1 MTRDELELL
10 AQKAILE
17 KHVNGNGWI
26 GAWPG
31 NSSLQTRQSLSS
43 QVTSQIVR
51 PEINVTFRYNPKKV
65 RRA

>member
-31 NSSLQTRQSLSS
+31 NSSFQTRHPL
-43 QVTSQIVR
+43 
-51 PEINVTFRYNPKKV
+51 
-65 RRA
+65 

>member
-17 KHVNGNGWI
+17 KHVNANGWI

-31 NSSLQTRQSLSS
+31 NSSFQTRHPL
-43 QVTSQIVR
+43 
-51 PEINVTFRYNPKKV
+51 
-65 RRA
+65 